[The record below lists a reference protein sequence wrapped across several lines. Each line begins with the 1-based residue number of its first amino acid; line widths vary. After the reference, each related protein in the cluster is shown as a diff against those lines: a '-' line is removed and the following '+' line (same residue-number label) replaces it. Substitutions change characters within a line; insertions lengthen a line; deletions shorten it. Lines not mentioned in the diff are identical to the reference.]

1 MKASKVEKN
10 VSIVIPVFNEEDTLG
25 EVMDKV
31 LGLPF
36 VLEVVI
42 VDDAST
48 DSSADIL
55 KSYTDSRVKYIRQ
68 SHNQGKTA
76 AIKRGFREVTGD
88 IVVIQ
93 DADLE
98 YNPDEIHHLCNP
110 IWNNNA
116 DVVFGSRFLV
126 RNESRVL
133 YFYHYLGNR
142 FITLFSNLFTNKNMT
157 DIETCYKAF
166 RRFIIAEMPISSSG
180 FGFEVEVTSHI
191 CRTHA
196 RIFETPIS
204 YYGRTYEEGKKIS
217 YRDGLVAIWYILKY
231 NLVASRDIKTYVSL
245 INKQLAELRSNKKP
259 LKQFDDTQS

>member
-1 MKASKVEKN
+1 MKKN
-10 VSIVIPVFNEEDTLG
+10 VSIVIPVYNEETTLH
-25 EVMDKV
+25 EVIDKV
-31 LGLPF
+31 LSLDF
-36 VLEVVI
+36 VEEVVA

-55 KSYTDSRVKYIRQ
+55 KSYTDPRMKYIRLPD
-68 SHNQGKTA
+68 NQGKTTA
-76 AIKRGFREVTGD
+76 LKRGFSEVTGD

-98 YNPDEIHHLCNP
+98 YNPDEILHLCNP

-142 FITLFSNLFTNKNMT
+142 LITLFSNLFTNKNMT

-166 RRFIIAEMPISSSG
+166 RRFIITEMPISSKG
-180 FGFEVEVTSHI
+180 FGFEVEVTAHI
-191 CRTHA
+191 CRTQA

-217 YRDGLVAIWYILKY
+217 YRDGVKAIWYILRY
-231 NLVASRDIKTYVSL
+231 NLLPVSGIHNYVTL
-245 INKQLAELRSNKKP
+245 INNQLTELRKKQKP
-259 LKQFDDTQS
+259 LKQAHNLKT

>member
-1 MKASKVEKN
+1 MKKN
-10 VSIVIPVFNEEDTLG
+10 VSIVIPVYNEEDTLR

-31 LGLPF
+31 LSLPF
-36 VLEVVI
+36 VMEVVT
-42 VDDAST
+42 VDDASV
-48 DSSADIL
+48 DSSPDIL
-55 KSYTDSRVKYIRQ
+55 KSYTDPRLKYIRLP
-68 SHNQGKTA
+68 HNQGKTA
-76 AIKRGFREVTGD
+76 ALKRAFSEVEGD

-98 YNPDEIHHLCNP
+98 YNPDEILHLCNP

-116 DVVFGSRFLV
+116 DIVFGSRFLV

-142 FITLFSNLFTNKNMT
+142 FITLFSNMFTNKNMT

-166 RRFIIAEMPISSSG
+166 RRFIIAEMPISSRG
-180 FGFEVEVTSHI
+180 FGFEVEVTANI
-191 CRTHA
+191 CRTQA

-217 YRDGLVAIWYILKY
+217 YRDGVKAIWYILRY
-231 NLVASRDIKTYVSL
+231 NLFSGSTVRNYVNL
-245 INKQLAELRSNKKP
+245 IDQQLADLRKKQKP
-259 LKQFDDTQS
+259 TQPTDQTETRWEK